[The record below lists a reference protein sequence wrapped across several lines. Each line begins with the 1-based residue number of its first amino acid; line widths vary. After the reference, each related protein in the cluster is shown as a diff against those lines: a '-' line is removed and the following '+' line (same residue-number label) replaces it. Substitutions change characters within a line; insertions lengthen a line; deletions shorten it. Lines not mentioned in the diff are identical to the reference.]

1 MTALCQA
8 TQDKGS
14 QLMVYEAGAIG
25 YQLFRF
31 DEQLMQRTVHWFKV
45 KLNQGNDAQLD
56 GKENER

>member
-1 MTALCQA
+1 
-8 TQDKGS
+8 
-14 QLMVYEAGAIG
+14 MVYEAGAIG